1 MAFMFIMSESAKSFT
16 FVSKQLTDLC
26 FYDYAEAAIIYRDF
40 LKGLSALITLRA
52 RQELSTKELSKDS
65 KEGFFDINDVQEAAL
80 DPKLHSVSELLEGD
94 TIIVDV
100 GVGYQGQRVL
110 LQLCEWHAIKAIKRR
125 LIYIGYALENQKP
138 IVNSL

>member
-1 MAFMFIMSESAKSFT
+1 MVRINNTSYTFPMAFMFIMSESAKSFT

-40 LKGLSALITLRA
+40 LKGLSALIALRA

-80 DPKLHSVSELLEGD
+80 DPKLHSVSKLLEGD
-94 TIIVDV
+94 TIIVNV
-100 GVGYQGQRVL
+100 GVSYQGQHVL
-110 LQLCEWHAIKAIKRR
+110 L
-125 LIYIGYALENQKP
+125 
-138 IVNSL
+138 